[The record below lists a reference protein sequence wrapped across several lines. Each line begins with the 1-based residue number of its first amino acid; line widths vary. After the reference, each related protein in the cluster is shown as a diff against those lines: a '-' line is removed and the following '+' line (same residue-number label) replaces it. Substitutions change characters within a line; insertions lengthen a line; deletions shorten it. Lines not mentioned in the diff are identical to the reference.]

1 MKRTCMLLLSL
12 LFIMPAV
19 LCPAVE
25 TGTRLPTKEGFT
37 LQLPRGWKPIPGEIL
52 DAYERE
58 IARMAPK
65 AETQDYDYGFQLS
78 SARKWFAYPYIL
90 VQVKSSG
97 KVPQDQLRSMARI
110 GEAMDT
116 GFARARESISSIA
129 ANGKMG
135 EPVLDEA
142 AHTLWTRLS
151 VDVKGVGTIN
161 GLVGTVLTEKGF
173 IQISCYAKGEEF
185 QGYLPLFEG
194 MIRGTVLS
202 DDLKYRPEG
211 AGSVKT
217 PGGIGTGAIAGI
229 AALLAAAGVLFL
241 LVVRGKR
248 KRG

>member
-1 MKRTCMLLLSL
+1 MQRATIMLISLLSL
-12 LFIMPAV
+12 VIAAGCFAG
-19 LCPAVE
+19 E
-25 TGTRLPTKEGFT
+25 TGTPFPTKDGFT
-37 LQLPRGWKPIPGEIL
+37 LLLPRGWKPIPGEVL

-78 SARKWFAYPYIL
+78 SAGKWFAYPYIL

-97 KVPQDQLRSMARI
+97 KVPQEQLRSMARI

-116 GFARARESISSIA
+116 GFDRARESISSIA

-142 AHTLWTRLS
+142 AHTLWTRIS

-161 GLVGTVLTEKGF
+161 GLVGTILTEKGF

-185 QGYLPLFEG
+185 QGYLSLFEG
-194 MIRGTVLS
+194 MIRGAVLS
-202 DDLKYRPEG
+202 DDLRYRPEG
-211 AGSVKT
+211 VRT
-217 PGGIGTGAIAGI
+217 PGGIGTGAMAGI
-229 AALLAAAGVLFL
+229 AAALAAAGVLFL
-241 LVVRGKR
+241 LVARGRR
-248 KRG
+248 KKGKN

>member
-1 MKRTCMLLLSL
+1 MKRTSILMLTL
-12 LFIMPAV
+12 LFLVPAA
-19 LCPAVE
+19 LCQAVE
-25 TGTRLPTKEGFT
+25 TGTPFPTKEGFT
-37 LQLPRGWKPIPGEIL
+37 LQLPGGWKPIPEEVL

-65 AETQDYDYGFQLS
+65 AENQDYDYGFQLS

-142 AHTLWTRLS
+142 AHTLWTRIS

-161 GLVGTVLTEKGF
+161 GLVGTILTEKGF
-173 IQISCYAKGEEF
+173 IQISCYAKEKEF

-194 MIRGTVLS
+194 MISGAVLS
-202 DDLKYRPEG
+202 DELMYRPEG

-217 PGGIGTGAIAGI
+217 PGRIGTGAMAGI
-229 AALLAAAGVLFL
+229 AALLTAAGVLFL
-241 LVVRGKR
+241 LVVRGRR
-248 KRG
+248 KKG